1 MASLRQKALRGL
13 KAGDTLTVT
22 RTFTRDETEAF
33 GSLTRDENPVHHDED
48 FAGARGLSS
57 TIIHGL
63 LTGSMITEIGGQIGC
78 LASGMDFRFVR
89 PVYPGDTVTCT
100 LTVDELDA
108 QGRKMKGTAMMR
120 NQRGELVVQV
130 KLAGHQPVGSE
141 LDVLRRVKPPR
152 MDTPR

>member
-1 MASLRQKALRGL
+1 MASLRQMVLAGL
-13 KAGDTLTVT
+13 KVGDTLTVS
-22 RTFTRDETEAF
+22 RTFSREETEAF
-33 GSLTRDENPVHHDED
+33 GLLTRDENPVHHDLD
-48 FAGARGLSS
+48 FAGARGLSA

-100 LTVDELDA
+100 LTVDEIDA
-108 QGRKMKGTAMMR
+108 DGRKMKGTALMR

-130 KLAGHQPVGSE
+130 RLAGHQPVGPE
-141 LDVLRRVKPPR
+141 LEILRRVKPAR
-152 MDTPR
+152 GV